1 MKVEP
6 VYLLYIDYPIM
17 KFTLI
22 SIFSILFLS
31 FNLISC
37 GNSPEKNTSAVH
49 TKQTPDGLYGDT
61 SFRFP
66 DLSDEAKLK
75 VSHWGAYEDFDLEVK
90 SINGNTIEELQ
101 IRTSQL
107 VFHID
112 SLTKKIPDTL
122 NTRAIYSRMAVVKTR
137 AKLLEQEVNKSRID
151 SLSVQKSFDKMNT
164 SVKNFIVQIN
174 EKFQKDA
181 IDLQRVN
188 NEIQELEKQQQFLDS
203 VYQIELQ
210 DKNNKS

>member
-1 MKVEP
+1 MKIEP
-6 VYLLYIDYPIM
+6 LYLLFTVYSTM
-17 KFTLI
+17 KFIPI
-22 SIFSILFLS
+22 SILSILLLS
-31 FNLISC
+31 FTFISC
-37 GNSPEKNTSAVH
+37 GNSTEENTSPIL
-49 TKQTPDGLYGDT
+49 TKQTPKGLYGDT
-61 SFRFP
+61 SFKFP

-75 VSHWGAYEDFDLEVK
+75 VSHWGAYEDFDTEVK
-90 SINGNTIEELQ
+90 SINGNSIEELQ

-122 NTRAIYSRMAVVKTR
+122 NTRAIFSRMAVVKTR

-151 SLSVQKSFDKMNT
+151 SISVQKCFDKMNT

-181 IDLQRVN
+181 IDLQRVT
-188 NEIQELEKQQQFLDS
+188 NEKQELEKQQQFLDS

-210 DKNNKS
+210 DKNNKP

>member
-1 MKVEP
+1 MKVEL
-6 VYLLYIDYPIM
+6 VYLLYTVYPTM
-17 KFTLI
+17 KFTFN
-22 SIFSILFLS
+22 SIF
-31 FNLISC
+31 FNLLLCFSIISC
-37 GNSPEKNTSAVH
+37 GNSTEENTSVVL
-49 TKQTPDGLYGDT
+49 TKQTPAGLYGDT
-61 SFRFP
+61 SFKFP

-101 IRTSQL
+101 VRTSQL

-122 NTRAIYSRMAVVKTR
+122 NTRAIFSRMAVVKTR
-137 AKLLEQEVNKSRID
+137 AKLLEQEVNKSHID

-164 SVKNFIVQIN
+164 SVKNFIIQVN

-181 IDLQRVN
+181 IDLQRVT
-188 NEIQELEKQQQFLDS
+188 NEKQELEQQKKFLDS

-210 DKNNKS
+210 DKNNKP